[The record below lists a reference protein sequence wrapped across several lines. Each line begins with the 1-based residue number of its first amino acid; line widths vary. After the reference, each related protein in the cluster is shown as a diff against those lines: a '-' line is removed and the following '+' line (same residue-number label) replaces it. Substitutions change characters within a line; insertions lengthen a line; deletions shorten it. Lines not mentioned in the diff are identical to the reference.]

1 MTDGM
6 THMQGFREGNI
17 RPDPGLE
24 SIRKATL
31 IQLMGR
37 RS

>member
-6 THMQGFREGNI
+6 THMQGFRVGNI